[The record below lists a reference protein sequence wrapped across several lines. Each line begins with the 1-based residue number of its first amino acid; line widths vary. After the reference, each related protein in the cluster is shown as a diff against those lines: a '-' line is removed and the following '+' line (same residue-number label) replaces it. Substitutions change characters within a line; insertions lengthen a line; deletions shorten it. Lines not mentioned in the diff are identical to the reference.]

1 MKALPLSEA
10 TPKRIYE
17 HDCSYAR
24 DTLKRM
30 SPLLVAQLG
39 LQEHIDEA
47 VDSGARLYHAAFRH
61 TFEARYGMTPERY
74 LDGDYELDI
83 VELLL
88 AERERLRE
96 AVRWLRDRFGDGGY
110 KRRRQL
116 ADVNEELVRRG
127 WGQLV

>member
-74 LDGDYELDI
+74 LDGD
-83 VELLL
+83 
-88 AERERLRE
+88 
-96 AVRWLRDRFGDGGY
+96 GGY